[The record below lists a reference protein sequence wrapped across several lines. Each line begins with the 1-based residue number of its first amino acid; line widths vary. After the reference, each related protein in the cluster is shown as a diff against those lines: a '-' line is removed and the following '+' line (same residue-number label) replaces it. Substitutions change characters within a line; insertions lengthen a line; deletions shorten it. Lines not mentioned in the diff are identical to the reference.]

1 MLYRLESIVCTC
13 RALLFIPA
21 SPVTSPHT
29 LCAKTRFRET
39 TEIGGAERED
49 SEKTVR
55 ETKEGPEE
63 GEGKAF

>member
-1 MLYRLESIVCTC
+1 M
-13 RALLFIPA
+13 FIPA